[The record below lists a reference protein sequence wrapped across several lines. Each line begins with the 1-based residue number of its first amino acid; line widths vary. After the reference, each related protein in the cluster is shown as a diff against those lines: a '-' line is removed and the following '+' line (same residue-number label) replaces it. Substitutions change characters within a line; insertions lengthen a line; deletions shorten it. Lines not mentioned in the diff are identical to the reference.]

1 MSTRA
6 AAAEISAMSTVVALT
21 GVGVAEQTIARA
33 AEHARQ
39 LAEAWEQRFSR
50 FRPSSL
56 LCRLNAANGR
66 PVTADET
73 FRALLERAALAVAR
87 TGGRF
92 DPAILPALEALGYD
106 RTIDLVRAAPQ
117 ATSLAPVLPRCSGV
131 GSWAEVRVDHDGGA
145 VTLPSGMRIDFGGI
159 AKGAFVDLLAAE
171 FAHWPGG
178 CIDAG
183 GDAIIWGEAPDGRAW
198 HVGVE
203 NALAPDQDALALDVP
218 AGSRVGVATSGTHRR
233 SWQFGGHAAHHL
245 IDPRTGNPAQTGVRS
260 VTALAA
266 TVTVAEVAAK
276 AVLLAAAAPPV
287 TDLFDASA
295 VLLLA
300 EDGRMEL
307 LHASRGIDDDIE
319 YHPAA

>member
-1 MSTRA
+1 MLLPL
-6 AAAEISAMSTVVALT
+6 IVVACYLF
-21 GVGVAEQTIARA
+21 G
-33 AEHARQ
+33 
-39 LAEAWEQRFSR
+39 
-50 FRPSSL
+50 
-56 LCRLNAANGR
+56 
-66 PVTADET
+66 
-73 FRALLERAALAVAR
+73 
-87 TGGRF
+87 
-92 DPAILPALEALGYD
+92 AIG
-106 RTIDLVRAAPQ
+106 
-117 ATSLAPVLPRCSGV
+117 
-131 GSWAEVRVDHDGGA
+131 
-145 VTLPSGMRIDFGGI
+145 
-159 AKGAFVDLLAAE
+159 
-171 FAHWPGG
+171 
-178 CIDAG
+178 
-183 GDAIIWGEAPDGRAW
+183 
-198 HVGVE
+198 
-203 NALAPDQDALALDVP
+203 LALDVP